1 MAKLFPVLIDIEGKK
16 CVVFGGGSVAE
27 RKVKTLLEYG
37 AKITL
42 ISPEITEKLKQFIL
56 EGKIEYLQREYRKGD
71 TKDAFLVVPATSDSK
86 INEKI
91 AKEAKF
97 LVNLVEKK
105 KINKLKAIIYTVPAI
120 VEKGDLTIA
129 ISTEFPALSKLLKE
143 EIEKFYG
150 KDFALYLKYLNKLRR
165 EIQKKIPDDKERQKI
180 FKKIASKKTVSIL
193 KQKGFENAKEEIEK
207 IINEV

>member
-42 ISPEITEKLKQFIL
+42 ISPEITEKLKKFII
-56 EGKIEYLQREYRKGD
+56 EGKIEYFPREYKKGD

-86 INEKI
+86 INEEI
-91 AKEAKF
+91 AKEANF

-120 VEKGDLTIA
+120 LEKGDLKIA

-165 EIQKKIPDDKERQKI
+165 EIQRKIPNDKERQKI

-193 KQKGFENAKEEIEK
+193 KQKGFKNAKKEIEK

>member
-27 RKVKTLLEYG
+27 RKVKTLLDYG

-56 EGKIEYLQREYRKGD
+56 EGKIEYFQREYKKGD
-71 TKDAFLVVPATSDSK
+71 TKDAFLVVPATSDSN

-193 KQKGFENAKEEIEK
+193 RQNGFKKAKKEIEK

>member
-56 EGKIEYLQREYRKGD
+56 EGKIEYFQREYRKGD

-193 KQKGFENAKEEIEK
+193 RQKGFKNAKKEIEK

>member
-56 EGKIEYLQREYRKGD
+56 EGKIEYFQREYRKGD

-165 EIQKKIPDDKERQKI
+165 EIQRKIPDDKERQKI